1 VHLHDDQTALP
12 SRRDWTGWL
21 FVLIA
26 IAAVVAV
33 LYASHSTGPGQRAAH
48 RQPVAPPAD
57 IVPEVQPL
65 VLAPVTED
73 DARAQNAEVALVTKG
88 FVAARPFVYA
98 GGGDAKARARDCLA
112 AAMIYEAG
120 DDAKGQQ
127 AVGQVVI
134 NRARHPAFPKS
145 ICGVVFQGSERTTG
159 CQFTF
164 TCDGALNRR
173 YSDAA
178 WQRARNNAD
187 MMLSGGTYPPVGLA
201 THYHTDW
208 VRPYWSD
215 SLEKIA
221 IVDTHLF
228 FRWPGYWGTPGAFRG
243 AVSGSDGPVAKLAAI
258 SPLHAIA
265 LGLPTNLA
273 TGVDANAAVGEA
285 RVVAGAGESAGR
297 DTIYTQLDR
306 KAAPESFVTTAL
318 RLCGDK
324 PYCKF
329 MGWTNPV
336 LKPDSD
342 AMSDTQRAAM
352 TFSYLRDD
360 KAGFEKALWNCSEYK
375 RDDARQCMK
384 R

>member
-1 VHLHDDQTALP
+1 MHPNDDQTALP
-12 SRRDWTGWL
+12 IGRDWTGWL
-21 FVLIA
+21 FMLL
-26 IAAVVAV
+26 AALAMAGV
-33 LYASHSTGPGQRAAH
+33 LYASSMTNSGQHSAH
-48 RQPVAPPAD
+48 PRPVAPPAD
-57 IVPEVQPL
+57 VVPEVAPME
-65 VLAPVTED
+65 LAPVTES
-73 DARAQNAEVALVTKG
+73 DARAQNAEVALITKG
-88 FVAARPFVYA
+88 FIAARPFIYA
-98 GGGDAKARARDCLA
+98 GSGDARLRARDCLA

-127 AVGQVVI
+127 AVGQVII

-164 TCDGALNRR
+164 TCDGALSRR

-178 WQRARNNAD
+178 WTRARNNAD
-187 MMLSGGTYPPVGLA
+187 LMLSGGTYPPVGLA

-243 AVSGSDGPVAKLAAI
+243 AVSGSDGPVAKMAAL

-265 LGLPTNLA
+265 LGLPVDFPA
-273 TGVDANAAVGEA
+273 GVDANAAIGEA
-285 RVVAGAGESAGR
+285 RVVVGAGEATGR

-306 KAAPESFVTTAL
+306 RAAPESFVTTAL

>member
-1 VHLHDDQTALP
+1 MRPDGDQTALP
-12 SRRDWTGWL
+12 ARRDWTGWL
-21 FVLIA
+21 FVLL
-26 IAAVVAV
+26 AALAVGVV
-33 LYASHSTGPGQRAAH
+33 LDASDRSTNRPLAARPH
-48 RQPVAPPAD
+48 PVAPPAD
-57 IVPEVQPL
+57 VVPEVLPMEF
-65 VLAPVTED
+65 APVAKD
-73 DARAQNAEVALVTKG
+73 DARAANARIALITKG
-88 FVAARPFVYA
+88 FVAPRPFIYA
-98 GGGDAKARARDCLA
+98 GNGDAKARARDCLA
-112 AAMIYEAG
+112 AAMLYEAG

-145 ICGVVFQGSERTTG
+145 ICGVVFQGSERVTG

-164 TCDGALNRR
+164 TCDGALSRR

-187 MMLSGGTYPPVGLA
+187 LMLSGGTYPPVGLA

-228 FRWPGYWGTPGAFRG
+228 FRWPGFWGTPGAFRG
-243 AVSGSDGPVAKLAAI
+243 TVSGGDGPVAKLAAI
-258 SPLHAIA
+258 SPLHAVA
-265 LGLPTNLA
+265 LGLPTELA

-285 RVVAGAGESAGR
+285 RVVAGAGEAAGR

-306 KAAPESFVTTAL
+306 RAAPESFVTTAL